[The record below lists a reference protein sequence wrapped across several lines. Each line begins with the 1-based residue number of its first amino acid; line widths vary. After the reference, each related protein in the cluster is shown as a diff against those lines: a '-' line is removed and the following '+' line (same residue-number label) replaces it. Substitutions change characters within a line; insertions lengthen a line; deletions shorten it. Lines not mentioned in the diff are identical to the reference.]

1 MFDDIRYRWAL
12 QKYLKQHRV
21 LYRAYDE
28 LPPDPGELSD
38 GEPHPKLAMGREVN
52 YSEQWISMFRSKYL
66 VEQSFLYNVPLPESE
81 NDWIQPRG
89 APERF
94 LTIAAAHKLHSD
106 IRAVQK
112 ADWDYWANRVTLG
125 LALVGS
131 IFGVLAFLKK

>member
-1 MFDDIRYRWAL
+1 MFDEVRYRWAL
-12 QKYLKQHRV
+12 RKYLKQHRV
-21 LYRAYDE
+21 LYRAYDKV
-28 LPPDPGELSD
+28 PPDPEERGD
-38 GEPHPKLAMGREVN
+38 EPRYKWAMGREVN

-81 NDWIQPRG
+81 DDWMQPRG

-94 LTIAAAHKLHSD
+94 LTVAAAHKLHSD
-106 IRAVQK
+106 IRAIQK

-131 IFGVLAFLKK
+131 IFGVLAFFKK